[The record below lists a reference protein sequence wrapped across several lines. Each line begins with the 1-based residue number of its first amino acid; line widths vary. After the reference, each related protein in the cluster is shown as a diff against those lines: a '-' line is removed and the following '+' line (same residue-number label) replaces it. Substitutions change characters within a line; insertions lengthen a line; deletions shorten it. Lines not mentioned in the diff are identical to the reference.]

1 MFPWPVW
8 PRHLAFTAVAGI
20 VATPQE
26 HHNKKYV
33 LDSGCFKYVLP
44 IAIVS
49 DGSNFGPDFD
59 PLIHAG
65 KQSPPQIDP
74 LTPML
79 VTDCQ
84 HE

>member
-1 MFPWPVW
+1 MSW
-8 PRHLAFTAVAGI
+8 TQAVL
-20 VATPQE
+20 
-26 HHNKKYV
+26 V
-33 LDSGCFKYVLP
+33 LL

-84 HE
+84 PK